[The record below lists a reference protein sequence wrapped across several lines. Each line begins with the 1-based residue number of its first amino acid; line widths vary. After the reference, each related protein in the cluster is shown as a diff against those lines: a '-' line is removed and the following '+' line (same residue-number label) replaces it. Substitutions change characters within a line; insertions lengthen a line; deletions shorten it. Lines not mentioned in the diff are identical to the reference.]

1 MTGTAQKTLAKT
13 AEALKEVTRN
23 EKGYI
28 LNPWTCLPVKNEKYA
43 KECTEVY
50 LCGKG
55 ANQISTEF
63 RRFPSLEVLWFNQN
77 RLTRFD
83 NMEANFR
90 VQEVYVEH
98 NRLVSL
104 KGLLTFKFLRV
115 LLARGNQLRN
125 LDKQINLLR
134 NFSFLKRLDLS
145 DNAAADEPDY
155 QLRIIYNLPQ
165 VEDLD
170 RKAVKPHERIKAAE
184 VVPNLDK
191 VIDKPQVI
199 LKKFSPSQQFS
210 AMEKHCFMEA
220 KNLRARYKR
229 EEEEEKKARYASSAS
244 CLDLYRPDNLPTE
257 AWNNARQAEIK
268 HLSSWESSEV
278 FHFLYNRYVEEK
290 DPHDIFKES
299 LTKSRGIV
307 EGDAPKAGIDAKT
320 GVWEETAKMKEAKA
334 KRKEEVGKMTAK
346 GLDLDQTNEIIGV
359 LADGGEVML
368 GRILDDVMGDFDS
381 ALDADPKGL
390 SREDNQKR
398 AFWKPFDEEDEAATN
413 STNLYDF
420 YKWVI
425 TLAWSWED
433 DSDLDA
439 RVKDFEKRHHHAD
452 LIGEEAEALALSQMI
467 NRMDGVK
474 TRKREMNL
482 GSRNQD
488 GVIEEKRVDTL
499 PLITFDKRTVVD
511 TVSGRTSTSFVRARS
526 EFRFPACR

>member
-1 MTGTAQKTLAKT
+1 MTGTAQKTLAKPG
-13 AEALKEVTRN
+13 EAAKEVTRN

-229 EEEEEKKARYASSAS
+229 EEEEEKKARYASSANWLS
-244 CLDLYRPDNLPTE
+244 LYRPDNLPTD

-268 HLSSWESSEV
+268 HLSSWEASEV
-278 FHFLYNRYVEEK
+278 FFFLYNRYVEEK
-290 DPHDIFKES
+290 EPRDIFKMS
-299 LTKSRGIV
+299 LAKSRGIIDEV
-307 EGDAPKAGIDAKT
+307 APKAGIDAKT
-320 GVWEETAKMKEAKA
+320 GMWEETAKMKDAKA
-334 KRKEEVGKMTAK
+334 KRKEEVAKMTAK
-346 GLDLDQTNEIIGV
+346 ELDLDATHEVIEL
-359 LADGGEVML
+359 LADGDAIML
-368 GRILDDVMGDFDS
+368 GRILDDMMGDIDS
-381 ALDADPKGL
+381 ALDADPKSL
-390 SREDNQKR
+390 SREENQKR
-398 AFWKPFDEEDEAATN
+398 EFWRPFADDVDESEQKT
-413 STNLYDF
+413 TLYDL

-425 TLAWSWED
+425 TLDWSWEED
-433 DSDLDA
+433 ERLEA
-439 RVKDFEKRHHHAD
+439 RIKEFEKLHHHAD
-452 LIGEEAEALALSQMI
+452 LTGEEADALSLSQMI

-482 GSRNQD
+482 GSRNQHGMLED
-488 GVIEEKRVDTL
+488 KRVDTL

-511 TVSGRTSTSFVRARS
+511 PVSGRTSTSFVRARS